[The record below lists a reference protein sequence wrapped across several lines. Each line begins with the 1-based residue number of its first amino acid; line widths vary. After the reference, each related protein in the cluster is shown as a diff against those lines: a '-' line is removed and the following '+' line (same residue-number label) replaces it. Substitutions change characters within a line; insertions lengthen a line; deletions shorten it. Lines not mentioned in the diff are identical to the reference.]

1 MVGEAKNNYSE
12 RPWLKL
18 QDEEKS
24 EIKDQVPIGCKWAR
38 PCVQLV
44 FLFAKV
50 PLQLYIVFFQMSKWW
65 NDEIEDTYRI
75 TTRYV

>member
-1 MVGEAKNNYSE
+1 MAGEAKKNYNLW
-12 RPWLKL
+12 PWLKL

-24 EIKDQVPIGCKWAR
+24 EIKDQVPIGCGWGR